1 MCHLVLQD
9 FQYDTSIMAP
19 LEEVP
24 IWPYSLYYRMPH
36 RCRDDVQRCPEKSH
50 KLWEMVLNELDTG
63 DDDRC
68 SFMFNKEC
76 SAMADPERFAG
87 ALRRN
92 LERHFHT
99 NRAPLG
105 LNFHVNF
112 FKQNKG
118 LLAELTDF
126 MDEAIDQY
134 RVYFVT
140 MQQV

>member
-9 FQYDTSIMAP
+9 FQYDSSIIAP

-24 IWPYSLYYRMPH
+24 IWPYTLYYRMPH
-36 RCRDDVQRCPEKSH
+36 KCRDAVQRCPEKSH

-63 DDDRC
+63 DDQC
-68 SFMFNKEC
+68 SFMFSKQC
-76 SAMADPERFAG
+76 HAMADPERFAR

-99 NRAPLG
+99 NRAPMG

-112 FKQNKG
+112 FKQTKG

-126 MDEAIDQY
+126 IDEAIDQY
-134 RVYFVT
+134 GVYFVT